1 MLDKM
6 KGLGSQAAS
15 KANDAIGG
23 LSSSIK
29 EGVGSFSTAAS
40 SMTESLNEKAVRAS
54 TAQVY
59 RILEIAIEEL
69 KGRPLSDRPISLT
82 ASVNVGIA
90 ALEMQIHLDPQPG
103 SNNTHEIVV
112 IDSSENEVAA
122 THE

>member
-6 KGLGSQAAS
+6 KDLGSQAAN

-23 LSSSIK
+23 ISSSIK
-29 EGVGSFSTAAS
+29 DGVGSISNAAS
-40 SMTESLNEKAVRAS
+40 SMTDSLNEKAVRAS

-69 KGRPLSDRPISLT
+69 KERPLANRPISLT
-82 ASVNVGIA
+82 ASVNIGIA

-103 SNNTHEIVV
+103 ASG
-112 IDSSENEVAA
+112 DNEVIVI
-122 THE
+122 ELPPIE

>member
-6 KGLGSQAAS
+6 KDLGSQAAN

-23 LSSSIK
+23 ISTSIK
-29 EGVGSFSTAAS
+29 DGVGSISNAAS

-59 RILEIAIEEL
+59 RILEVAIEEL
-69 KGRPLSDRPISLT
+69 KDRPLSNRPISLT
-82 ASVNVGIA
+82 ASVNIGIA

-103 SNNTHEIVV
+103 TGNNNEVIVV
-112 IDSSENEVAA
+112 DIQPIE
-122 THE
+122 